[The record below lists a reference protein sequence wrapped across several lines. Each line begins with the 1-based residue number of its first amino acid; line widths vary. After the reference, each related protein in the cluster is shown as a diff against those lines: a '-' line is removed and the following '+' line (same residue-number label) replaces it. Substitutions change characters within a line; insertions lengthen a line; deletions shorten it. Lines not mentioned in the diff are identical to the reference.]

1 MSLETDSLAALEAA
15 RMRVIAQTERARTA
29 AHDAARMADDV
40 RDARASISSV
50 GREVT
55 VTARAGGAIEQV
67 DIASEALDLDA
78 RTLSRLVTETVRE
91 AQRAAAE
98 VALNRMAESLG
109 ADSPVVAQT
118 RDQVRAQFGAGTELR

>member
-40 RDARASISSV
+40 RDARASISSA

-67 DIASEALDLDA
+67 DIASEAFDLDA
-78 RTLSRLVTETVRE
+78 RTLSRLVTDTVRA

-98 VALNRMAESLG
+98 VALTRMADSLG

-118 RDQVRAQFGAGTELR
+118 RDQVQAQFGAGTDLR

>member
-1 MSLETDSLAALEAA
+1 MSLEADSLAALEAA

-40 RDARASISSV
+40 RDARASINSV

-55 VTARAGGAIEQV
+55 VTARAGGAIEQI
-67 DIASEALDLDA
+67 DIAAAAFDLDA
-78 RTLSRLVTETVRE
+78 RTLSRLVTDTVRE

-98 VALNRMAESLG
+98 VALKRMAESLG

-118 RDQVRAQFGAGTELR
+118 REQVHAQFGAGTELR

>member
-1 MSLETDSLAALEAA
+1 MSLEADSLAALEAA

-40 RDARASISSV
+40 RDARASVNSV

-67 DIASEALDLDA
+67 DIASEAFDLDA
-78 RTLSRLVTETVRE
+78 RTLSRLVTDTVRE

-98 VALNRMAESLG
+98 VALARMADSLG
-109 ADSPVVAQT
+109 PDSPIVAQT
-118 RDQVRAQFGAGTELR
+118 REQVLAQFGAGTDLR